1 MKQWMTVKEAADI
14 LGTTERTIYRQL
26 KSGKIE
32 SRVENDRRLVAV
44 NCPDTVLTSENQY
57 VDFLYH
63 LKQLLSEK
71 DARIEQQQHE
81 IEYLRNDLAETHQRT
96 DQIIQ
101 QMQAD
106 FESTKERSDTII
118 LQLTRQL
125 DALTEQNQLL
135 LEDLRPKQRWYHRLL
150 VWNNA

>member
-14 LGTTERTIYRQL
+14 LGTTERTIYRQM

-32 SRVENDRRLVAV
+32 SRLENDKRLVAV
-44 NCPDTVLTSENQY
+44 NCPDTVLTSEKQY

-63 LKQLLSEK
+63 LKQLLSEN
-71 DARIEQQQHE
+71 DARIEQQQNE
-81 IEYLRNDLAETHQRT
+81 IEYLRNELSEVHQRT
-96 DQIIQ
+96 DQIIH

-106 FESTKERSDTII
+106 AESTKERSDTII

-125 DALTEQNQLL
+125 EAITEQNQLL